1 MSVTAKKILLILS
14 FLLAGSTLLTL
25 PYSVS
30 DPINLPK
37 MVVLV
42 VCSGVLA
49 GILLSNFKE
58 FAQPKYRQILFLLS
72 LFCLNLFILLFI
84 FRDAFGEIFYGVPG
98 RNTGVVTYLSFLI
111 VMLASVYIAS
121 NLSIARVF
129 MLLLSCGVVLV
140 MYGFVQAFGLE
151 PFPYVNMYESDVFGT
166 FGNPNFQSAFLGMIS
181 VLLVPYIL
189 LDQFRVIFR
198 IAGVLL
204 LGAALY
210 GIELTNSIQGFFN
223 FIIGTAVM
231 IFLYFKLKRR
241 NVLSSITLFFTLIG
255 VASISAAFFKVGPLA
270 EVIYKG
276 SMAAR
281 VYYWETAFRI
291 AVDNPL
297 FGVGPDK
304 YGDWLRRYRS
314 ASEVQT
320 NLTADSSHSVY
331 LDILSGGGFPLFTI
345 YLGITALTILAIF
358 KTVKRL
364 DGVNILFICLVGLWV
379 SHQAQSLI
387 SIGQIGVA
395 VWGWVFS
402 GLLIGYEIHTRPD
415 ASNLESGGT
424 KKRPL
429 TGADSLAAKI
439 VIAGALGLMM
449 GLLVALPPFV
459 SAQRYYN
466 SFKSGNGEIIKAA
479 TVAKPYNRNSFFY
492 TISAFQS
499 NKFTAE
505 ALTLAEQAVKHF
517 PNSYNSW
524 KLLLNL
530 APEGSSSRDEARSR
544 LHELDPNNPE
554 YIKDQRKD
562 PVAP

>member
-1 MSVTAKKILLILS
+1 MSVTAKKVSLILS
-14 FLLAGSTLLTL
+14 FLLPGSTLLIL
-25 PYSVS
+25 PFSVS

-49 GILLSNFKE
+49 GILLSSLKE
-58 FAQPKYRQILFLLS
+58 FAQPKYRQILFILS
-72 LFCLNLFILLFI
+72 LFSLNLIILLFV
-84 FRDAFGEIFYGVPG
+84 FKDAFGEIFYGIPG
-98 RNTGVVTYLSFLI
+98 RNTGVVTYFAFSI

-121 NLSIARVF
+121 DSSIARVF
-129 MLLLSCGVVLV
+129 KLLFGCGFVLII
-140 MYGFVQAFGLE
+140 YGFVQALGLE
-151 PFPYVNMYESDVFGT
+151 PFPYVNIYESDVFGT

-189 LDQFRVIFR
+189 LDQLRVTFRVV
-198 IAGVLL
+198 GGLL
-204 LGAALY
+204 LGAALH

-231 IFLYFKLKRR
+231 IFLYFKLKR
-241 NVLSSITLFFTLIG
+241 NKILSSITLFFTFIG
-255 VASISAAFFKVGPLA
+255 IVSISAAFFKVGPLA
-270 EVIYKG
+270 DLIYKG

-291 AVDNPL
+291 AGDNPL

-331 LDILSGGGFPLFTI
+331 LDILSGGGFPLFII

-415 ASNLESGGT
+415 TSSLESRGT
-424 KKRPL
+424 KKLTL
-429 TGADSLAAKI
+429 TGTDSLAAKV
-439 VIAGALGLMM
+439 VIAGALGLML
-449 GLLVALPPFV
+449 GLLAALPPFV
-459 SAQRYYN
+459 SAQRHYN

-479 TVAKPYNRNSFFY
+479 TVAKPYNRNSFIY

-517 PNSYNSW
+517 PNSYIAW

-554 YIKDQRKD
+554 YIKN
-562 PVAP
+562 

>member
-1 MSVTAKKILLILS
+1 MSATAKKVLFVLS
-14 FLLAGSTLLTL
+14 FLLPGSTLLIL

-42 VCSGVLA
+42 VCSGILA
-49 GILLSNFKE
+49 GILLSSIKE
-58 FAQPKYRQILFLLS
+58 LTQPKYLQILVLLS
-72 LFCLNLFILLFI
+72 LFCLNLFILLFV
-84 FRDAFGEIFYGVPG
+84 FRDIFGEIFYGVPG
-98 RNTGVVTYLSFLI
+98 RNTGVMTYLAFLI

-121 NLSIARVF
+121 DSSITRVF
-129 MLLLSCGVVLV
+129 KLLFGCGLVLII
-140 MYGFVQAFGLE
+140 YGFVQALGLE
-151 PFPYVNMYESDVFGT
+151 PFPYVNIYESDVFGT

-189 LDQFRVIFR
+189 LNQLGVAYR
-198 IAGVLL
+198 IAGGLL
-204 LGAALY
+204 LVAALY

-231 IFLYFKLKRR
+231 TFLYFKLKR
-241 NVLSSITLFFTLIG
+241 NKILSSITLFLTLIG
-255 VASISAAFFKVGPLA
+255 IASISAAFFKLGPLA
-270 EVIYKG
+270 DLIYKG

-281 VYYWETAFRI
+281 VYYWDTAFRI
-291 AVDNPL
+291 ATDNPL

-331 LDILSGGGFPLFTI
+331 FDILSGGGFPLFTT
-345 YLGITALTILAIF
+345 YLGITVLTVLAIF

-364 DGVNILFICLVGLWV
+364 EGVNILFICLVGLWV

-415 ASNLESGGT
+415 ASIVEVQGS
-424 KKRPL
+424 KKHTL
-429 TGADSLAAKI
+429 NSADSLAAK
-439 VIAGALGLMM
+439 VVVAGTSGLMV

-466 SFKSGNGEIIKAA
+466 SFKTGNGEIIKAA
-479 TVAKPYNRNSFFY
+479 TVAKPYNRNSFLY

-505 ALTLAEQAVKHF
+505 ALSLAEQAVKHF
-517 PNSYNSW
+517 PNSYSAW
-524 KLLLNL
+524 KLLLDL
-530 APEGSSSRDEARSR
+530 APEGSTSREQAFSK
-544 LHELDPNNPE
+544 LHELDPNNPA
-554 YIKDQRKD
+554 YIKAQDKNL
-562 PVAP
+562 

>member
-1 MSVTAKKILLILS
+1 MKTSVALKKVLFMLS
-14 FLLAGSTLLTL
+14 FLLPGSTLLIL

-49 GILLSNFKE
+49 GILLSNTKE
-58 FAQPKYRQILFLLS
+58 LAQPKHHQIHILIS
-72 LFCLNLFILLFI
+72 LFCLNLLILLYV
-84 FRDAFGEIFYGVPG
+84 FRDTFGEIFYGVPG
-98 RNTGVVTYLSFLI
+98 RNTGVVTYLAFLI
-111 VMLASVYIAS
+111 VMLASVHIS
-121 NLSIARVF
+121 SDSSIARVF
-129 MLLLSCGVVLV
+129 KLLFGCGLVLIV
-140 MYGFVQAFGLE
+140 YGFVQAIGLE
-151 PFPYVNMYESDVFGT
+151 PFPYVNIYESDVFGT
-166 FGNPNFQSAFLGMIS
+166 FGNPNFQSAFLGMVS

-189 LDQFRVIFR
+189 LNQLGVAYR
-198 IAGVLL
+198 IAGGLL
-204 LGAALY
+204 LLAALY

-231 IFLYFKLKRR
+231 TFLYFRLKSFKL
-241 NVLSSITLFFTLIG
+241 LSSLTLFLTFIG
-255 VASISAAFFKVGPLA
+255 IVSISAAFFKVGPLA
-270 EVIYKG
+270 DLIYKG

-281 VYYWETAFRI
+281 VYYWDTAFRI
-291 AVDNPL
+291 ASDNPF

-345 YLGITALTILAIF
+345 YLGITALTLISIF

-364 DGVNILFICLVGLWV
+364 EGVNILFICLVGLWV

-402 GLLIGYEIHTRPD
+402 GLLIGYEIHTRPKALSSETPSGKKQALAGND
-415 ASNLESGGT
+415 A
-424 KKRPL
+424 
-429 TGADSLAAKI
+429 LAAKAL
-439 VIAGALGLMM
+439 VAGALGLMV

-459 SAQRYYN
+459 TAQRYYT

-479 TVAKPYNRNSFFY
+479 TVAKPYNRNSFIY

-499 NKFTAE
+499 NKYTAE
-505 ALTLAEQAVKHF
+505 ALSLAEQAVKHF

-524 KLLLNL
+524 KLLLDL
-530 APEGSSSRDEARSR
+530 APVDSLLSKQAFSK
-544 LHELDPNNPE
+544 LHELDPNNPA
-554 YIKDQRKD
+554 YIK
-562 PVAP
+562 P

>member
-1 MSVTAKKILLILS
+1 MSITAKKILFVLS
-14 FLLAGSTLLTL
+14 FLLPGSTLLIL

-49 GILLSNFKE
+49 GILFSSFKE
-58 FAQPKYRQILFLLS
+58 FSQPKYHNIVVLLS
-72 LFCLNLFILLFI
+72 LFSLNLIILLFV
-84 FRDAFGEIFYGVPG
+84 FRDTFGEIFYGVSG
-98 RNTGVVTYLSFLI
+98 RNTGVITYFAFLI

-121 NLSIARVF
+121 DLSIVRVF
-129 MLLLSCGVVLV
+129 KLLFGCGAVLIV
-140 MYGFVQAFGLE
+140 YGFIQAFGLE
-151 PFPYVNMYESDVFGT
+151 PFPYLNIYESDVFGT
-166 FGNPNFQSAFLGMIS
+166 FGNPNFQSAFLGMVS

-189 LDQFRVIFR
+189 LNQLGVAYR
-198 IAGVLL
+198 IAGGLL
-204 LGAALY
+204 LLTALY

-231 IFLYFKLKRR
+231 TFLYFRLKGFKL
-241 NVLSSITLFFTLIG
+241 LSSLTLFLTFIG
-255 VASISAAFFKVGPLA
+255 IVSISAAFFKVGPLA
-270 EVIYKG
+270 DLIYKG

-281 VYYWETAFRI
+281 VYYWDTAFRI
-291 AVDNPL
+291 ATDNPF

-331 LDILSGGGFPLFTI
+331 LDILSGGGFPLFTV
-345 YLGITALTILAIF
+345 YLGITALTLISIF

-364 DGVNILFICLVGLWV
+364 EGVNILFICLVGLWV

-402 GLLIGYEIHTRPD
+402 GLLIGYEIHTRPKASSSETPSGKKQALAGND
-415 ASNLESGGT
+415 A
-424 KKRPL
+424 
-429 TGADSLAAKI
+429 LAAKAL
-439 VIAGALGLMM
+439 VAGALGLMV

-459 SAQRYYN
+459 TAQRYYN

-479 TVAKPYNRNSFFY
+479 TVAKPYNRNSFIY

-499 NKFTAE
+499 NKYTAE
-505 ALTLAEQAVKHF
+505 ALSLAEQAVKHF

-524 KLLLNL
+524 KLLLDL
-530 APEGSSSRDEARSR
+530 APEDSLLSKQAFSK
-544 LHELDPNNPE
+544 LHELDPNNPA
-554 YIKDQRKD
+554 YIK
-562 PVAP
+562 P